1 MSRLVAR
8 LAAPCAL
15 ALGAGLA
22 APAAATPAAD
32 TVVVSTQWLAEHLH
46 DPNLVVIQV
55 GPREAYDAE
64 HIPGT
69 RYLATSAI
77 AMDLG
82 GLDYQVAPVD
92 QLEDAFEQLGV
103 TDASR
108 IVVVFGATWVTSA
121 TRTVLT
127 LHYLGLGAR
136 TSLLDGGFQA
146 WKAEGRP
153 VTAEVPAV
161 ARGDLT
167 PRPRGDVVVTAEW
180 VRDRLDAP
188 HVAVI
193 DARTPEFYTGLR
205 GGFQQPRAGHIVGAG
220 NVPFTTVV
228 DDESFRMKDL
238 AALRSLFEQ
247 AGARPGDTVVTYC
260 HIGQQATLVYLAA
273 RSLGYEARM
282 FDGSFQEWSR
292 RDELPVVRPAA
303 GSLPQLISTDGLAAL
318 LAAGASV
325 IDARGD
331 LNAYLANHVPGAAY
345 LHYESLRATAAGVPG
360 DVLPAE
366 SYAALFGRLG
376 VSRDRPVVI
385 YSDGPGQNFNAT
397 FVAWILTGFG
407 HPSVHLLDGGYA
419 KWEAERRE
427 LSRDYPAI
435 EPVEFAAEPYLL
447 DVVPME
453 WVQRALEMRDH
464 VVLVDVR
471 PPAQYAGEAG
481 AQRRRGHIPGAIN
494 HFWAT
499 DLVDSGGHRVW
510 KPVADLQRGYE
521 ERGITKDKLVVLYCN
536 TGTEASH
543 AYFALRNLLEYPN
556 VRVYVPSWTE
566 WAARDDLPIET
577 GAAPAGT

>member
-1 MSRLVAR
+1 MSRLVSR
-8 LAAPCAL
+8 LVAPCAL
-15 ALGAGLA
+15 ALLA
-22 APAAATPAAD
+22 APAGATPPGD
-32 TVVVSTQWLAEHLH
+32 TVVVSTEWLAERLH

-64 HIPGT
+64 HIPGA

-77 AMDLG
+77 AVDAD
-82 GLDYQVAPVD
+82 GLDYQVAPVE
-92 QLEDAFEQLGV
+92 QLEDAFEQLGIS
-103 TDASR
+103 DASR
-108 IVVVFGATWVTSA
+108 VVVVFGANWVTSA
-121 TRTVLT
+121 TRTILT
-127 LHYLGLGAR
+127 LNYLGLGER

-153 VTAEVPAV
+153 VTTEAPQAT
-161 ARGDLT
+161 RGDLT
-167 PRPRGDVVVTAEW
+167 PRPAGDVVVTAEW

-193 DARTPEFYTGLR
+193 DARTPEFYAGLR
-205 GGFQQPRAGHIVGAG
+205 GGMQQPRAGHIVGAG
-220 NVPFTTVV
+220 NVPFSTIV
-228 DDESFRMKDL
+228 DGESLLMKDQG
-238 AALRSLFEQ
+238 ALRELFEQ

-303 GSLPQLISTDGLAAL
+303 GSLPKLITTDALAEL

-331 LNAYLANHVPGAAY
+331 LNAYFANHLPGAVY
-345 LHYESLRATAAGVPG
+345 LHYETLRATGAGIPA

-385 YSDGPGQNFNAT
+385 YGDGAGQNFNAT
-397 FVAWILTGFG
+397 FVAWILSAFG
-407 HPSVHLLDGGYA
+407 HTAVHLVDGGYA
-419 KWEAERRE
+419 KWEAEGRE
-427 LSRDYPAI
+427 LTRAYPAI
-435 EPVEFAAEPYLL
+435 EPVEFAAEPFLL
-447 DVVPME
+447 DVAPLR
-453 WVQRALEMRDH
+453 WVQSFAEMSDH
-464 VVLVDVR
+464 MVLVDVR

-494 HFWAT
+494 HFWVN
-499 DLVDSGGHRVW
+499 DLVEAGGQRVW
-510 KPVADLQRGYE
+510 KPLADLRRGYE
-521 ERGITKDKLVVLYCN
+521 AQGITQDKFVILYCN

-577 GAAPAGT
+577 GTGAAGS